1 MMHCQRSLL
10 AHFLDY
16 GTPPTALFTILEKRW
31 ALWVVEDKA
40 FTAGRSSCAAVNLD
54 VGALVETGRATFELL
69 MSLAGRRSEGL
80 DCLALLLIN
89 GKGLVAVLH

>member
-1 MMHCQRSLL
+1 MVHHGRSSLDHLL
-10 AHFLDY
+10 Y
-16 GTPPTALFTILEKRW
+16 NGNPPADLFSVLAKKW
-31 ALWVVEDKA
+31 ASGVVEDKA
-40 FTAGRSSCAAVNLD
+40 FTAGHSSCAAVNLD